1 MFTPDD
7 LNKAIS
13 TALSSAPDIVPAGKK
28 LALVAYGHADGSVQA
43 AIAYRVGDHW
53 QVGGEVDWH
62 GGQVN
67 AGASVKAI
75 W

>member
-7 LNKAIS
+7 LNKSI
-13 TALSSAPDIVPAGKK
+13 TAALAVPDIVPPGKK
-28 LALVAYGHADGSVQA
+28 LALVAFGHADGSVQA
-43 AIAYRVGDHW
+43 AIAYRIGQAW

-62 GGQVN
+62 GGAVN
-67 AGASVKAI
+67 AGASVKAS